1 MQFLRG
7 KFQPESRTVR
17 LPNGRKVKVSRE
29 HTGLISV
36 IDQVEDGDHL
46 HAVVQPEALHAAIE
60 VKPAVPTGGVVVRPL
75 TLSASVAI
83 ERPQT

>member
-1 MQFLRG
+1 MEIIKGAFR
-7 KFQPESRTVR
+7 PESRTVR

-46 HAVVQPEALHAAIE
+46 HAVVQPEPLTAEIQI
-60 VKPAVPTGGVVVRPL
+60 KPPKLDGGVEVRPMVL
-75 TLSASVAI
+75 TARVAM
-83 ERPQT
+83 EKPRT